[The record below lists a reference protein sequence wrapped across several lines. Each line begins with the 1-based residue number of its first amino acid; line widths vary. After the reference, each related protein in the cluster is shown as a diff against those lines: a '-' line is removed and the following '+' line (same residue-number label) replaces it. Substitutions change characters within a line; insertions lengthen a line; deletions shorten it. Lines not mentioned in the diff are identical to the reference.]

1 MKIKALITLLV
12 LGSTSVA
19 SSVAMARPVLVS
31 GYEGAPVVRDHRVHR
46 ISGPAPAPAPAPA
59 PEVMLPAPPPF
70 VPQWTTLGTESRIID
85 GAMSFRAGAQMGRFI
100 ALKLQSTAGKSLINR
115 VEIKFANGRTQL
127 VEVNKYLNASSP
139 TITIDLAGEDARAI
153 KGVTVVGRNAR
164 QSAYSVLAI

>member
-12 LGSTSVA
+12 LGSTA

-46 ISGPAPAPAPAPA
+46 ISAPAPAPA

-85 GAMSFRAGAQMGRFI
+85 GAMSFRAGAKMGRFI

-139 TITIDLAGEDARAI
+139 TITIDLAGDDARTI